1 MQSLLKLKFRYKIHL
16 VVIKSLK
23 KDLRLLLD

>member
-1 MQSLLKLKFRYKIHL
+1 VQSLLKLKFRYKIHL
-16 VVIKSLK
+16 IVIKSFK